1 MFESVPRRA
10 FSGSSGTYNV
20 RASELARDRRLKT
33 LNATVCFLDDTQHSF
48 QIEKRSKGHLL
59 LDMVF
64 QHLELIEKDY
74 FGLQF
79 SENGSIPNSN
89 NSDSM
94 LDLRRGGGQL
104 YFRVKFYVSD
114 PSKLQEEYT
123 RYHFYLQVRRD
134 ILQGRLQL
142 PPSTACLLASYTVQ
156 CEYMPHFFLCLTWI
170 NIMGL
175 DYETAELGDYHPDEH
190 GPGYLSSL
198 QLMLGQTEEMEKK
211 ISELHKLHKGQTPA
225 DAEFNYLDH
234 AKRLDMYGVDL
245 HRARDS
251 TNKEIQ
257 LGVTSVGLVVFQ
269 NNMRINTFSWSKIV
283 KISFKRKQFFIQ
295 IRREVSESY
304 DTLLGFNMVTYRSS
318 KNLWKSC
325 VEHHTFFRLYSPHVR
340 GRRFPLSLGSKFTY
354 SGRTE
359 FQTVEEG
366 RQRARLERTF
376 IRSPSRRLG
385 STVAPPVEEKAKL
398 VSPPARPPR
407 PYDNKVTSLGSREP
421 RRAWGEDG
429 PPHPSDD
436 EGGFPERGE
445 ELPPFSPALPTRGL
459 SYVDDEVGSERTGS
473 AADYDMGPYGD
484 HPVQARTR
492 GWTGGNTDNPG

>member
-1 MFESVPRRA
+1 MP
-10 FSGSSGTYNV
+10 T
-20 RASELARDRRLKT
+20 
-33 LNATVCFLDDTQHSF
+33 
-48 QIEKRSKGHLL
+48 
-59 LDMVF
+59 
-64 QHLELIEKDY
+64 
-74 FGLQF
+74 
-79 SENGSIPNSN
+79 
-89 NSDSM
+89 
-94 LDLRRGGGQL
+94 
-104 YFRVKFYVSD
+104 
-114 PSKLQEEYT
+114 PS
-123 RYHFYLQVRRD
+123 
-134 ILQGRLQL
+134 
-142 PPSTACLLASYTVQ
+142 
-156 CEYMPHFFLCLTWI
+156 LC
-170 NIMGL
+170 
-175 DYETAELGDYHPDEH
+175 
-190 GPGYLSSL
+190 
-198 QLMLGQTEEMEKK
+198 
-211 ISELHKLHKGQTPA
+211 
-225 DAEFNYLDH
+225 
-234 AKRLDMYGVDL
+234 
-245 HRARDS
+245 
-251 TNKEIQ
+251 IQ
-257 LGVTSVGLVVFQ
+257 
-269 NNMRINTFSWSKIV
+269 
-283 KISFKRKQFFIQ
+283 
-295 IRREVSESY
+295 SESY

-484 HPVQARTR
+484 HPVQAS
-492 GWTGGNTDNPG
+492 